1 MGPVPLATTK
11 GNRLMMIYSS
21 YILAA
26 IFISGWILFA
36 LSYRVVV
43 STNAVHIVQSGSKT
57 VSYGK
62 GAAAGNTYYKWPAW
76 LPFIGIRVIQ
86 MPVSIFDVQLSNYN
100 AYDKG
105 RVPFVIDIMAFFRI
119 TDSNLAAARVSSFQE
134 LEGQLQAI
142 LQSACRSILASSEIE
157 EILEGRSGFG
167 ELFTKEVDHN
177 LENWGLQSVKQIELM
192 DIRDVSGGKV
202 IENIMMKKKSL
213 IEKESRVAVAE
224 NQRAAQ
230 VAEIEAQQA
239 VKVRE
244 QSALLQIGTST
255 AEKDQQIG
263 IANQRAQ
270 QAVKEEERA
279 TAVKQMAVVEVNNVR
294 QAEITRSVQL
304 VAADQGKQIAI
315 VNAEGTKQSR
325 IITAEGELA
334 HAQLN
339 AQGFRAE
346 GEAHGAA
353 ETATLMAPVN
363 SQIALA
369 KEIGGNA
376 GYQTYLLSVRTI
388 EKDQAVGV
396 AQAAALT
403 QADVKIIANTGNA
416 VEGVKSAMDL
426 FTSRGGTQLG
436 AMVEALAN
444 TPTGAAIV
452 EKLTS
457 NGKHP

>member
-1 MGPVPLATTK
+1 M
-11 GNRLMMIYSS
+11 
-21 YILAA
+21 
-26 IFISGWILFA
+26 
-36 LSYRVVV
+36 
-43 STNAVHIVQSGSKT
+43 
-57 VSYGK
+57 
-62 GAAAGNTYYKWPAW
+62 
-76 LPFIGIRVIQ
+76 
-86 MPVSIFDVQLSNYN
+86 
-100 AYDKG
+100 
-105 RVPFVIDIMAFFRI
+105 
-119 TDSNLAAARVSSFQE
+119 
-134 LEGQLQAI
+134 
-142 LQSACRSILASSEIE
+142 
-157 EILEGRSGFG
+157 
-167 ELFTKEVDHN
+167 
-177 LENWGLQSVKQIELM
+177 
-192 DIRDVSGGKV
+192 
-202 IENIMMKKKSL
+202 
-213 IEKESRVAVAE
+213 
-224 NQRAAQ
+224 
-230 VAEIEAQQA
+230 
-239 VKVRE
+239 
-244 QSALLQIGTST
+244 
-255 AEKDQQIG
+255 
-263 IANQRAQ
+263 
-270 QAVKEEERA
+270 
-279 TAVKQMAVVEVNNVR
+279 
-294 QAEITRSVQL
+294 
-304 VAADQGKQIAI
+304 
-315 VNAEGTKQSR
+315 NAEGTKQSR